1 MAKELQS
8 IAIQAPGFFG
18 LNTQDS
24 PTSLPEQFALVAD
37 NCVIDQ
43 FGRIGSRK
51 GWIYETSSATDSI
64 VHIGEFVKSDGTT
77 EIISAS
83 ATKIYKGTTTLTD
96 ITPASHTV
104 DDGLYDHATLNGV
117 HFLFREGSDPIYYD
131 GTTCDEV
138 SAHSDYSGTVPA
150 GDIVQS
156 GFGRLWVAKTDTN
169 NTTVYWSDLLTGFKW
184 DTGSSGSIDVSKVWP
199 DGSDEITALSVHNGI
214 LAIFGKRQIVL
225 YSGAED
231 PATMQIADTVV
242 GIGCIARDSVQV
254 TGTDLLFLSDSGVR
268 SLKRTIQEK
277 SAPMTD
283 VSKNIRTELTTFLQ
297 SETSNIFSAY
307 SPEEAFYLLHLPTTN
322 ITYCFDTRTPLQDG
336 SYRTTQWDT
345 IAPQA
350 LCRTRG
356 GDLLLGKA
364 DGIAKYDGFTD
375 NGTAYQMSYFTNYI
389 DFGAPSNLKLLKNL
403 KITVIGG
410 SATDI
415 VLNWGYDY
423 SYAYKKKRFT
433 LSTQVVAEYNIAEY
447 NIGEFNAGVLV
458 NRPTVN
464 ASGGGQVVQLGIEA
478 EVNGSSVS
486 VQRLTAQAIVGRTV

>member
-8 IAIQAPGFFG
+8 IAIQAPGFYG

-43 FGRIGSRK
+43 FGRIGARK
-51 GWIYETSSATDSI
+51 GWEYETTTGADSI
-64 VHIGEFVKSDGTT
+64 VSIGEFVKSDGTT
-77 EIISAS
+77 EIISSS
-83 ATKIYKGTTTLTD
+83 ATAIYKGTTTLTN

-104 DDGLYDHATLNGV
+104 SDGLYDHATLNGV

-169 NTTVYWSDLLTGFKW
+169 NSTVYWSDLLTGFKW

-225 YSGAED
+225 YSGADD
-231 PATMQIADTVV
+231 PATMKIADTVV

-254 TGTDLLFLSDSGVR
+254 TGTDLIFLSDSGVR

-283 VSKNIRTELTTFLQ
+283 ISKNVRTELTTYLL
-297 SETSNIFSAY
+297 SETGNIFSVY

-322 ITYCFDTRTPLQDG
+322 ITYCFDMRTPLQDG
-336 SYRTTQWDT
+336 AHRTTQWDS
-345 IAPQA
+345 IQPQA
-350 LCRTRG
+350 LCRTRA
-356 GDLLLGKA
+356 GDLLLGKTL
-364 DGIAKYDGFTD
+364 GIAKYTGYDD
-375 NGTAYQMSYFTNYI
+375 NGSSYQMSYFTNYI

-423 SYAYKKKRFT
+423 SYNYKKKRFT
-433 LSTQVVAEYNIAEY
+433 LSTQIIAEYNEAEY

-458 NRPTVN
+458 NRPNVN

-478 EVNGSSVS
+478 EVDGAQVS
-486 VQRLTAQAIVGRTV
+486 IQRLTAQATIGRTI

>member
-8 IAIQAPGFFG
+8 IAIQAPGFYG

-43 FGRIGSRK
+43 FGRIGARK
-51 GWIYETSSATDSI
+51 GWSYETTSGADDI
-64 VHIGEFVKSDGTT
+64 VMISEFVKSDGTT

-83 ATKIYKGTTTLTD
+83 ATNIYKGTTTLTN

-104 DDGLYDHATLNGV
+104 SDGLYDHATLNGV
-117 HFLFREGSDPIYYD
+117 HYLFREGSDPIYYN

-138 SAHSDYSGTVPA
+138 SAHPDYSGTVPS
-150 GDIVQS
+150 GNIVQS
-156 GFGRLWVAKTDTN
+156 GFGRLWVAKTSTN

-199 DGSDEITALSVHNGI
+199 DGADEITALAVHNGI
-214 LAIFGKRQIVL
+214 LAIFGKRQILL
-225 YSGAED
+225 YQGAED
-231 PATMQIADTVV
+231 PATMRIADTIV
-242 GIGCIARDSVQV
+242 GVGCIARDSVQV
-254 TGTDLLFLSDSGVR
+254 TGTDLIFLSDSGLR
-268 SLKRTIQEK
+268 SLQRTIQEK
-277 SAPMTD
+277 SAPLTD
-283 VSKNIRTELTTFLQ
+283 ISKNIRTELTSFLQ
-297 SETSNIFSAY
+297 TEAEPIFSIY

-322 ITYCFDTRTPLQDG
+322 ITYCFDMRAPLQDG
-336 SYRTTQWDT
+336 SHRVTQWDT
-345 IAPQA
+345 IGPQA
-350 LCRTRG
+350 LCRTRD
-356 GDLLLGKA
+356 GDLLLGKTL
-364 DGIAKYDGFTD
+364 GIAKYTGYSD

-389 DFGAPSNLKLLKNL
+389 DFGSPSNLKLLKNL

-410 SATDI
+410 SATD
-415 VLNWGYDY
+415 VTLNWGYDY

-433 LSTQVVAEYNIAEY
+433 LSTQVLAEYNIAEY

-464 ASGGGQVVQLGIEA
+464 ASGGGQVVQLGVEA
-478 EVNGSSVS
+478 EINGSQVS
-486 VQRLTAQAIVGRTV
+486 IQRLTAQAIIGRTI

>member
-1 MAKELQS
+1 MAKPLQS
-8 IAIQAPGFFG
+8 IAIQAPGFYG

-43 FGRIGSRK
+43 FGRIGARK
-51 GWIYETSSATDSI
+51 GWAYETTSGGDSI
-64 VHIGEFVKSDGTT
+64 VSIGEFVKADGTT
-77 EIISAS
+77 EIISSS

-104 DDGLYDHATLNGV
+104 SDGLYDHATLNGI
-117 HFLFREGSDPIYYD
+117 HYLFREGSDPIYYD

-138 SAHSDYSGTVPA
+138 SAHPDYSGTVPS
-150 GDIVQS
+150 GNIVQS

-169 NTTVYWSDLLTGFKW
+169 NTTVYWSDLLLGTKW

-199 DGSDEITALSVHNGI
+199 DGADEITALAVHNGI
-214 LAIFGKRQIVL
+214 LAIFGKRQVL
-225 YSGAED
+225 LYTGAED
-231 PATMQIADTVV
+231 PATMKLADTIV

-254 TGTDLLFLSDSGVR
+254 TGTDLIFLSDSGLR
-268 SLKRTIQEK
+268 SLKRTVQEK

-283 VSKNIRTELTTFLQ
+283 ISSNVRTELTTYIL
-297 SETSNIFSAY
+297 SESENIFSVY
-307 SPEEAFYLLHLPTTN
+307 SPDEAFYLLHLPTTN
-322 ITYCFDTRTPLQDG
+322 ITYCFDMRAPLQDG
-336 SYRTTQWDT
+336 AHRVTQWDT
-345 IAPQA
+345 IGPQA
-350 LCRTRG
+350 LCRTRSG
-356 GDLLLGKA
+356 TLLLGKSL
-364 DGIAKYDGFTD
+364 GIAKYDGFTD
-375 NGTAYQMSYFTNYI
+375 NGSAYQMSYFTNYI

-410 SATDI
+410 SATD
-415 VLNWGYDY
+415 VTLNWGYDY

-433 LSTQVVAEYNIAEY
+433 LSTQVIAEYNIAEY

-464 ASGGGQVVQLGIEA
+464 ASGGGQVVQLGVEA
-478 EVNGSSVS
+478 EISGSQVS
-486 VQRLTAQAIVGRTV
+486 IQRLTAQAIVGRTI